1 MTSATATTVETGV
14 LFPLV
19 NGRRSTQTTARA
31 VFAEATR
38 SCAPDVADA
47 IDSSERWRR
56 DYVARLVD
64 IEAASASA
72 PKNAL
77 LIAADGLAAVHER
90 MVFARDGGE
99 MPVAQ
104 AIATLGQARFETE
117 TIVGS
122 GSPPE
127 RLAIPYDGHA
137 LTGDELLRQL
147 DRWVADGVV
156 ERSCAEALRLVA
168 NNPDWLDAAGL
179 RGPPPGP
186 AAAPGPRR
194 RPAPR

>member
-1 MTSATATTVETGV
+1 MTSATATAVETGV

-19 NGRRSTQTTARA
+19 DGRRSTQSTARA
-31 VFAEATR
+31 VFADATR

-47 IDSSERWRR
+47 IESSEKWRR

-64 IEAASASA
+64 IEGASASS

-90 MVFARDGGE
+90 MAFARDGEE

-104 AIATLGQARFETE
+104 AIATLGQARLDTE
-117 TIVGS
+117 TIVGR
-122 GSPPE
+122 GSHPE

-156 ERSCAEALRLVA
+156 ERSCAEALRLLA
-168 NNPDWLDAAGL
+168 DTPRLA
-179 RGPPPGP
+179 PP
-186 AAAPGPRR
+186 
-194 RPAPR
+194 

>member
-19 NGRRSTQTTARA
+19 DGRGSTQATARA
-31 VFAEATR
+31 GFAEATR

-47 IDSSERWRR
+47 IDSSEKWRR

-90 MVFARDGGE
+90 MVFARDGQE
-99 MPVAQ
+99 VPVAH
-104 AIATLGQARFETE
+104 AIATWGNQQFETE
-117 TIVGS
+117 SIVGS
-122 GSPPE
+122 GSHPE
-127 RLAIPYDGHA
+127 RLAAPHPGFQLIGH
-137 LTGDELLRQL
+137 
-147 DRWVADGVV
+147 
-156 ERSCAEALRLVA
+156 
-168 NNPDWLDAAGL
+168 
-179 RGPPPGP
+179 
-186 AAAPGPRR
+186 
-194 RPAPR
+194 

>member
-19 NGRRSTQTTARA
+19 DGRRSTQTTARA

-47 IDSSERWRR
+47 IDSSEKWRR
-56 DYVARLVD
+56 DYVARLID

-90 MVFARDGGE
+90 VGFARGGGG
-99 MPVAQ
+99 MPRAQGVAELWQ
-104 AIATLGQARFETE
+104 GGVGTGAN
-117 TIVGS
+117 VGS
-122 GSPPE
+122 
-127 RLAIPYDGHA
+127 
-137 LTGDELLRQL
+137 
-147 DRWVADGVV
+147 
-156 ERSCAEALRLVA
+156 
-168 NNPDWLDAAGL
+168 
-179 RGPPPGP
+179 GPPPGGVGEP
-186 AAAPGPRR
+186 E
-194 RPAPR
+194 